1 MSKLHDADVIVVGAG
16 PAGAT
21 AALHLARTGVRV
33 VILERFALPR
43 QKPCGGGISTRV
55 LPRFPWLAEPLR
67 EIPSNPV
74 SNLYLEGPSG
84 DVFRMTSEGPA
95 VILIRRIDF
104 DHLLVR
110 LAQAAGAE
118 VIAPAPVAG
127 AAQDRDGVTLRTRDG
142 REFRAPMVI
151 AADGVNGVVA
161 RRLGMN
167 DGWRQEDLALDM
179 MEETPVAAM
188 RSAEPETLAVFYG
201 YGGAHGYAYIFPKRG
216 HVNVGIGYVLPY
228 FKARVERTPYD
239 LQRQFVGELK
249 GRGMLDGES
258 QRAHF
263 TPYHIPIGGPLR
275 TTARG
280 RVLLAG
286 DAGGFV
292 NGFSAEGI
300 YYAMVSGE
308 LAAAAIV
315 QATAD
320 RVVNPAAARRAYV
333 RAWRHEI
340 GGELRDSVLIQ
351 KYLLHSPPRMD
362 RVVRGAR
369 KRPEFSEIL
378 VDYASGRL
386 SYRAA
391 RRRLLW
397 HFPKLLPQLVWQ
409 ALRGRSDIVRE
420 PQHMADS
427 R

>member
-1 MSKLHDADVIVVGAG
+1 VSAIDVLVVGAG

-21 AALHLARTGVRV
+21 AARALAVGGARVTLVDRATFPRNKACGGAISVRALARFPYLRTALDRIPTHWLSRLHLESPNGTS
-33 VILERFALPR
+33 ALLT
-43 QKPCGGGISTRV
+43 S
-55 LPRFPWLAEPLR
+55 
-67 EIPSNPV
+67 PS
-74 SNLYLEGPSG
+74 
-84 DVFRMTSEGPA
+84 PA
-95 VILIRRIDF
+95 ALMIRRVEF
-104 DHLLVR
+104 DDLLVR
-110 LAQAAGAE
+110 LAVEAGVDLVEGVEIAQASETA
-118 VIAPAPVAG
+118 
-127 AAQDRDGVTLRTRDG
+127 DGVDLRARDG
-142 REFRAPMVI
+142 RVFRATLVV
-151 AADGVNGVVA
+151 AADGVYSVVA
-161 RRLGMN
+161 RRLGVN
-167 DGWRQEDLALDM
+167 PGWAAAAVALDM
-179 MEETPVAAM
+179 MEETPND
-188 RSAEPETLAVFYG
+188 TLTSVDPQTLWLSYG
-201 YGGAHGYAYIFPKRG
+201 YGGSEGYAYVFPKRH
-216 HVNVGIGYVLPY
+216 HVNVGVGYVLDYFRTQVNAAPY
-228 FKARVERTPYD
+228 HVQSSLIDVLRS
-239 LQRQFVGELK
+239 
-249 GRGMLDGES
+249 RGVLSGLS
-258 QRAHF
+258 SRAHF

-315 QATAD
+315 QAAAD